1 MDVPPFVFRLMPVL
15 ILLLASVEVSS
26 AQMSLARS
34 PAAIPIGATPLPVTK
49 FCAQRARRGDFSVL
63 CPTRY
68 PRAAGSQVAA
78 SGSSLRGP
86 SFYWASFN
94 DVTGFPNDDD
104 GHLIFGGQRAPF
116 SLAGSPGQT
125 WPRPRQRRPVAQLG
139 LPRLLTTSLQGGGRF
154 VAQRPAR
161 ILRRTTVRAS
171 EALILVAP
179 PYPDGGFMGGHLII
193 LWNRQ
198 HHGYMLSFHF
208 AGAPGG
214 GAYTLVQRLA
224 AAMQVARSFAS
235 VAAGETVR
243 QNRTSVSTV
252 TLRAFQL
259 KPSGLLFG
267 MHPTEARIVI
277 TATAA
282 SPLKVCQLGTTF
294 SRNWKGGCRKLEAR
308 PLMLPTSGGPVH
320 IGFRVLPWNGN
331 ATRVSTLRVRWHCVD
346 HYFVLLRG
354 SATHVRN
361 PKAVF
366 DC

>member
-1 MDVPPFVFRLMPVL
+1 MLVL
-15 ILLLASVEVSS
+15 VLLLASIQSSS
-26 AQMSLARS
+26 AQMSLGRS
-34 PAAIPIGATPLPVTK
+34 PAAIPIGALPLPVTK
-49 FCAQRARRGDFSVL
+49 FCAQRARRADFPVL

-68 PRAAGSQVAA
+68 PRAAGSQVTA

-94 DVTGFPNDDD
+94 DVTGFPDDDD
-104 GHLIFGGQRAPF
+104 GHLVFGGQRAPF
-116 SLAGSPGQT
+116 SLAGSRGQT
-125 WPRPRQRRPVAQLG
+125 WPRPGQPRPVAQLG
-139 LPRLLTTSLQGGGRF
+139 LPRLLTTSLQTGDRY

-193 LWNRQ
+193 LWNWQ

-235 VAAGETVR
+235 VGTGHTVR
-243 QNRTSVSTV
+243 QSRTYVSTV
-252 TLRAFQL
+252 TLSAFRL
-259 KPSGLLFG
+259 KPSGILFG
-267 MHPTEARIVI
+267 MHPTEARTLI

-282 SPLKVCQLGTTF
+282 APLKVCQLGTTF
-294 SRNWKGGCRKLEAR
+294 SRNWKGGCRKLDAR
-308 PLMLPTSGGPVH
+308 PLMLPTSGGAVH

-331 ATRVSTLRVRWHCVD
+331 TTRVSTLRLRWHCVD
-346 HYFVLLRG
+346 HYFTLLRG
-354 SATHVRN
+354 STTLAQNTH
-361 PKAVF
+361 AIF